1 MRIMFVPDNSLGRT
15 VVGCAMFARGSG
27 LEQWDKAVH
36 SRYKEVIQETHTLN
50 TIKTQINGNDI
61 EMNFVN

>member
-1 MRIMFVPDNSLGRT
+1 
-15 VVGCAMFARGSG
+15 MFARGSG

-50 TIKTQINGNDI
+50 TIKTQIDSNN
-61 EMNFVN
+61 M

>member
-1 MRIMFVPDNSLGRT
+1 MSPDLILGRT

-50 TIKTQINGNDI
+50 TIKTKIHSNDM